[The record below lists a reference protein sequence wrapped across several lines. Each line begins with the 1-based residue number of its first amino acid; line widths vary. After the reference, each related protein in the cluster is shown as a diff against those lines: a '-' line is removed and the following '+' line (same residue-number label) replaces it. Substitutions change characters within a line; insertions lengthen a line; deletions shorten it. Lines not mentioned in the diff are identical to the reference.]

1 MLPSPKRQKVPIP
14 QDLPNNNLTAAQ
26 PELAASACVNPCHK
40 APPQHGLALI
50 TAGASPDCSAA
61 VSAAALAHW
70 ASLPKNGKPQPNEH
84 TVVAAFV
91 LQSPGGA
98 VYSRSEGYTSKPA
111 QEGDGNASMGAPG
124 MRFDVVALGS
134 GNKCLSAAARTPDG
148 TLLNDSHAEVIA
160 RRALQRWLYSELN
173 AAARSVMTPA
183 TPASASVSASASG
196 SVSASASV
204 SAAVASPPEVNG
216 VRGCGELPGN
226 PTGAEAMRGVS
237 AVAVAPPSLGS
248 PFFSCT
254 PHSPKSQG
262 SPSVGWKFSLRP
274 ECQLHMWV
282 SQPPCGDASIF
293 GGLEIGPP
301 SQNDSGV
308 ASPFDATPEQR
319 TGAKLI
325 QSTPTEESSEGEG
338 AGQAVPASGDVEPAA
353 EVQQTGVLRR
363 KPGRGV
369 ATLSMSCS
377 DKLARWSCLGLQV
390 RYGLQPESSR
400 GS

>member
-14 QDLPNNNLTAAQ
+14 QVLPNNNLTAPQ
-26 PELAASACVNPCHK
+26 QELAASACVNPSHK
-40 APPQHGLALI
+40 APPQHGSALI

-98 VYSRSEGYTSKPA
+98 IHSSSEGCSSKSA
-111 QEGDGNASMGAPG
+111 QEVDGNVSVGAPG

-134 GNKCLSAAARTPDG
+134 GTKCLSAAARTPDG

-183 TPASASVSASASG
+183 TPASASVSMSA
-196 SVSASASV
+196 SASASV
-204 SAAVASPPEVNG
+204 SMSASAAVVSPPEVNG
-216 VRGCGELPGN
+216 VRGCGELLVN
-226 PTGAEAMRGVS
+226 PTDAEGMRVVA

-248 PFFSCT
+248 RFFSCT
-254 PHSPKSQG
+254 PQSSKSLG
-262 SPSVGWKFSLRP
+262 SPGVGWKFSLRP

-293 GGLEIGPP
+293 GGLERDLPLRNDIGV
-301 SQNDSGV
+301 V
-308 ASPFDATPEQR
+308 APLDVTPEQR
-319 TGAKLI
+319 TGAKVI
-325 QSTPTEESSEGEG
+325 QSPPIEGE
-338 AGQAVPASGDVEPAA
+338 ATGQAVPASGDVESPA
-353 EVQQTGVLRR
+353 ELQHTGVLRR

-377 DKLARWSCLGLQV
+377 DKLARWACLGLQV
-390 RYGLQPESSR
+390 RCGLHPFCR
-400 GS
+400 P